1 MQEPLCILGKRQTVL
16 QMALHLQQRRSILEQ
31 QSEPLRQWYR
41 QQTHKGLPDT
51 ENKKRGISWHKTW
64 NASFLRLISQN
75 IEKNLVIFPI
85 YRYIKLKYNEL
96 RKNAKIIYFREE
108 RGNAAKDSI

>member
-1 MQEPLCILGKRQTVL
+1 
-16 QMALHLQQRRSILEQ
+16 
-31 QSEPLRQWYR
+31 
-41 QQTHKGLPDT
+41 LPDT

-64 NASFLRLISQN
+64 NVSFLRLISQN

-96 RKNAKIIYFREE
+96 RKKAKIIYFREE

>member
-1 MQEPLCILGKRQTVL
+1 MPDLSDTVAKCR
-16 QMALHLQQRRSILEQ
+16 MGTAKKFYTSIASL
-31 QSEPLRQWYR
+31 SHINKWYR

-85 YRYIKLKYNEL
+85 YRYKKLKYNEL

>member
-1 MQEPLCILGKRQTVL
+1 MGKRQTVL
-16 QMALHLQQRRSILEQ
+16 QMALHLQQRRSIREQ

-96 RKNAKIIYFREE
+96 RKMRK
-108 RGNAAKDSI
+108 

>member
-1 MQEPLCILGKRQTVL
+1 
-16 QMALHLQQRRSILEQ
+16 
-31 QSEPLRQWYR
+31 
-41 QQTHKGLPDT
+41 LPDT

-85 YRYIKLKYNEL
+85 YRYKKLKYNEL
-96 RKNAKIIYFREE
+96 RKKAKIIYFREE

>member
-1 MQEPLCILGKRQTVL
+1 M
-16 QMALHLQQRRSILEQ
+16 
-31 QSEPLRQWYR
+31 
-41 QQTHKGLPDT
+41 
-51 ENKKRGISWHKTW
+51 HKTW

-96 RKNAKIIYFREE
+96 RKKAKIIYFREE

>member
-1 MQEPLCILGKRQTVL
+1 LGKRQTVL
-16 QMALHLQQRRSILEQ
+16 QMALHLQQRRSIREQ

-51 ENKKRGISWHKTW
+51 ENKKEAFHGIKHGMPLFFVLFHKI
-64 NASFLRLISQN
+64 LK
-75 IEKNLVIFPI
+75 KNLVIFPI